1 MVAGLT
7 RCDAGLVRL
16 GDADL
21 GHLALYERARLGLG
35 YLPQESTVFRGLSVR
50 ANLAV
55 VFETMPLSAAE
66 RDAAIER
73 VLAQYNLAHVA
84 KTCGRDLS
92 GGERRRLEMARA
104 LAREPKVLLLD
115 EPFAGVDPIATA
127 EIRGFVR
134 AVCQAGIGVL
144 LTDHNVRETLKICD
158 RAYLISQDSLQR
170 AMALDL
176 RLQHKMSQQLVM
188 TPQLQQAIKL
198 LQLSHLEIADVLR
211 EEIEQNPVLEEQ
223 GPHEGADELEHEPG
237 GGEHQDFDSAP
248 SYEGEAQLHAE
259 PDGLTS
265 LVDSAMGDAAD
276 LDYQAGMLD
285 TDLPQSAEAP
295 LDATPIPDA
304 AQTSCDVDW
313 ENYIDAHSYALPG
326 SGHSASDAA
335 TGAFEAA
342 LTKPTSLAEHLR
354 WQVRMSQFTPQEQAI
369 AFLLIEEV
377 NADGYLNDGATLLI
391 EDELDCSATDVEHVL
406 HMLQDFDPKGVG
418 ARNLAECL
426 SLQARHLA
434 AEHPVVH
441 AIIEQFLPLVE
452 RRDFG
457 AIARRLKVSPAA
469 VSQAVATIKHLEP
482 RPGAAFYESEP
493 QYITPDIYVHKVGPL
508 PSDYV
513 VMLNEEGLP
522 RLRISEYYRDA
533 LGKQLS
539 RCAGQT
545 DTKRGQA
552 VHPREIPQRR
562 LAYPQHPHAPAHH
575 LPDVDMHESTI
586 SRVTAN
592 KYVHTPQGIYELKY
606 FFNSSIRG
614 TDGDSVASESV
625 RNHIE
630 RLIASEDSKAPLSDQ
645 RIVQILKVQD
655 IDIARRTVAKYREM
669 LKIPSSSRRRRVM

>member
-1 MVAGLT
+1 
-7 RCDAGLVRL
+7 
-16 GDADL
+16 
-21 GHLALYERARLGLG
+21 
-35 YLPQESTVFRGLSVR
+35 
-50 ANLAV
+50 
-55 VFETMPLSAAE
+55 
-66 RDAAIER
+66 
-73 VLAQYNLAHVA
+73 
-84 KTCGRDLS
+84 
-92 GGERRRLEMARA
+92 
-104 LAREPKVLLLD
+104 
-115 EPFAGVDPIATA
+115 
-127 EIRGFVR
+127 
-134 AVCQAGIGVL
+134 
-144 LTDHNVRETLKICD
+144 
-158 RAYLISQDSLQR
+158 
-170 AMALDL
+170 
-176 RLQHKMSQQLVM
+176 MSQQLVM

-223 GPHEGADELEHEPG
+223 GPHEGADELEPEPG
-237 GGEHQDFDSAP
+237 GGEHQTFDSAQ
-248 SYEGEAQLHAE
+248 SYEGEAELHSE
-259 PDGLTS
+259 PEAPPS

-295 LDATPIPDA
+295 LDATPIPDD

-326 SGHSASDAA
+326 SGHSASDAFA
-335 TGAFEAA
+335 GAFEAA

-354 WQVRMSQFTPQEQAI
+354 WQVRMSQMTADEQAI
-369 AFLLIEEV
+369 AFLLIEEI
-377 NADGYLNDGATLLI
+377 NADGYLNEGATLLI
-391 EDELDCSATDVEHVL
+391 EDELDCSAADVEHVL
-406 HMLQDFDPKGVG
+406 HILQDFDPKGVG

-469 VSQAVATIKHLEP
+469 VSQAIATIKHLEP
-482 RPGAAFYESEP
+482 RPGAAFCESEP

-533 LGKQLS
+533 LGKQTQSEAKQYIQEKYRSAAWLIRS
-539 RCAGQT
+539 IHMRQRTIYRVMQSILHFQIDFFEQGV
-545 DTKRGQA
+545 QA
-552 VHPREIPQRR
+552 LKPLILRDVAQ
-562 LAYPQHPHAPAHH
+562 
-575 LPDVDMHESTI
+575 DVDMHESTI

-630 RLIASEDSKAPLSDQ
+630 RLIASEDCKAPLSDQ

-669 LKIPSSSRRRRVM
+669 LKIPSSSRRRRVI